1 MFGGKK
7 LTIPAALWQKLEQA
21 AELSGSSSVEELSL
35 RAIEKEVDRILSQK
49 ARKELSASEVEDIAA
64 KMKGLGYL
72 E

>member
-7 LTIPAALWQKLEQA
+7 IAIPPALYQKLEQA
-21 AELSGSSSVEELSL
+21 CELTGSSSVEELAL
-35 RAIEKEVDRILSQK
+35 RAIEKEVDRVLSQK